1 MKRLTQCFFL
11 WLALFIVNLGM
22 MSPAFAAIPAQ
33 PQPNMTDEMIQ
44 SRIEMLLRTDNRVN
58 WELLHVKVEQGHVTL
73 FGEVGSPEEKGWA
86 ESIASIVPG
95 VTGLMNNVIVEPALA
110 PDHKI
115 RTEVWTALKQIPA
128 LQGNRTLRVSVH
140 DGVVTLQGDVRGTLA
155 QQAAAKAAASV
166 DGVQKVVNQ
175 LEVLAAVPRTGQAE
189 TRNPIMPGDGEKQ
202 IVP

>member
-1 MKRLTQCFFL
+1 
-11 WLALFIVNLGM
+11 
-22 MSPAFAAIPAQ
+22 
-33 PQPNMTDEMIQ
+33 
-44 SRIEMLLRTDNRVN
+44 
-58 WELLHVKVEQGHVTL
+58 
-73 FGEVGSPEEKGWA
+73 
-86 ESIASIVPG
+86 
-95 VTGLMNNVIVEPALA
+95 MNNVIVEPALA

-175 LEVLAAVPRTGQAE
+175 LEVLAAAPRTGQAE
-189 TRNPIMPGDGEKQ
+189 TRNPIMPGDREKQ

>member
-115 RTEVWTALKQIPA
+115 RTEVWTTLKQIPA
-128 LQGNRTLRVSVH
+128 LQNNRTLRVSVH

-175 LEVLAAVPRTGQAE
+175 LEVLAAAPRTGQAE
-189 TRNPIMPGDGEKQ
+189 TRNPIMPGDREKQ